1 MSLPDSIL
9 GLLRKMQSRPDM
21 PENLRRYVQA
31 ASREVT
37 DTLNPGAMPDLALLK
52 DFDIT
57 GNLVD
62 DLLQPPVLTGETL
75 KLLSPLVDDL
85 TAVQLAEIIAKL
97 DVNLPWDIRE
107 PWLER
112 QAKSHPVSQSNHDS
126 WDLVEWLNA
135 DWDTIGTGRESDLD
149 EFHNPSLIPD
159 WGNSETMDTLWGDL
173 QEMDW

>member
-1 MSLPDSIL
+1 
-9 GLLRKMQSRPDM
+9 
-21 PENLRRYVQA
+21 
-31 ASREVT
+31 
-37 DTLNPGAMPDLALLK
+37 MPDLALLK

-107 PWLER
+107 SWLER
-112 QAKSHPVSQSNHDS
+112 QAKSHPVYSIKQ
-126 WDLVEWLNA
+126 
-135 DWDTIGTGRESDLD
+135 
-149 EFHNPSLIPD
+149 
-159 WGNSETMDTLWGDL
+159 
-173 QEMDW
+173 